1 MVKNIASYH
10 AVSYAMKIRKDP
22 NIQRLADGLTPLSF
36 MSSDN
41 QELESYKHL
50 FTIGMQRVFE
60 FLEATP
66 EHQKDLQF
74 VASMKSFKD
83 QFYDK
88 PMILMER
95 FLKQDEFS
103 VILHGDY
110 NRNNVLF
117 EYSTED
123 GFEDPK
129 NIKMI
134 DFQVKIHETFA
145 IILEMT

>member
-1 MVKNIASYH
+1 MMIKNIASYH
-10 AVSYAMKIRKDP
+10 AVSYAMKIRKDATL
-22 NIQRLADGLTPLSF
+22 QTLADGLTPISF
-36 MSSDN
+36 MTSDN

-60 FLEATP
+60 YLDTTP
-66 EHQKDLQF
+66 EHQKDTKF
-74 VASMKSFKD
+74 VATMKSFKD

-88 PMILMER
+88 PLILMER

-117 EYSTED
+117 EYLNED
-123 GFEDPK
+123 GFDDPI

-134 DFQVKIHETFA
+134 DFQVPIS
-145 IILEMT
+145 

>member
-1 MVKNIASYH
+1 MIKNIASYH
-10 AVSYAMKIRKDP
+10 AVSFAMSIRKDD
-22 NIQRLADGLTPLSF
+22 NIQRLADGIAPLSF
-36 MSSDN
+36 LTSDN
-41 QELESYKHL
+41 QELESYKLL

-60 FLEATP
+60 YLDTTS
-66 EHQKDLQF
+66 EHQKDAKF

-88 PMILMER
+88 PLVLMER
-95 FLKQDEFS
+95 FLKKDEFS

-117 EYSTED
+117 EYPTDD

-134 DFQVKIHETFA
+134 DFQVQLNET
-145 IILEMT
+145 LML

>member
-1 MVKNIASYH
+1 MMIENIASYH
-10 AVSYAMKIRKDP
+10 AVSYAMKIRKDD
-22 NIQRLADGLTPLSF
+22 NLQTLANGLTPLSF
-36 MSSDN
+36 LTSDN

-60 FLEATP
+60 YLDATP
-66 EHQKDLQF
+66 QHQKDSNF

-88 PMILMER
+88 PMVLMER

-117 EYSTED
+117 EYLTD
-123 GFEDPK
+123 VGYEDPR

-134 DFQVKIHETFA
+134 DFQVKLNENFMH
-145 IILEMT
+145 